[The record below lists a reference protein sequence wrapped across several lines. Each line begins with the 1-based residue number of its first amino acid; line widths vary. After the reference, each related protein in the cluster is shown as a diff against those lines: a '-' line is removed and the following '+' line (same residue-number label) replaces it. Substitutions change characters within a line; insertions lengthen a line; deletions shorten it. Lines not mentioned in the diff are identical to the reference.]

1 MYLVMVHTMMNGDD
15 CDDSEDECH
24 DDDYSWLPFEQGR
37 FRAETAER
45 AQVQI
50 ARVTTPEFH
59 YYNEI

>member
-1 MYLVMVHTMMNGDD
+1 MVMIVMTVKTIMIYDY
-15 CDDSEDECH
+15 
-24 DDDYSWLPFEQGR
+24 DYSWLPFEQGR
-37 FRAETAER
+37 FRAEPAER